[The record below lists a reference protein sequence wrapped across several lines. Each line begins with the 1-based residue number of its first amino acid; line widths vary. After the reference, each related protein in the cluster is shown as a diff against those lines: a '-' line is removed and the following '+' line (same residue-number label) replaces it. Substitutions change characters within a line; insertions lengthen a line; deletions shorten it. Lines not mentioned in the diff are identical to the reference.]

1 MKKKLLFLF
10 FTLITTCSY
19 GQLYL
24 YTYDTAG
31 NRTVRR
37 YSINGMSLL
46 NEDDDDKGEV
56 QLSKMLQKHQIDI
69 NLTEKKE
76 VNILVSN
83 VSKDTQGEITIY
95 STNGIQMN
103 KIAIREEN
111 ITVDMS
117 KLEAGVYI
125 IMVTV
130 DGQSTSWKILKE

>member
-10 FTLITTCSY
+10 FTLIATCSY
-19 GQLYL
+19 GQLYM
-24 YTYDTAG
+24 YTYDAAG
-31 NRTVRR
+31 NRIVRR
-37 YSINGMSLL
+37 YSVNGMPLL
-46 NEDDDDKGEV
+46 NEDDEDKGEV

-76 VNILVSN
+76 INIRVSN
-83 VSKDTQGEITIY
+83 VNKDTQGEISIY

-111 ITVDMS
+111 TTVDMS

>member
-10 FTLITTCSY
+10 FTLIATCSY
-19 GQLYL
+19 GQLYM
-24 YTYDTAG
+24 YTYDAAG
-31 NRTVRR
+31 NRIVRR
-37 YSINGMSLL
+37 YSVNGMSLL
-46 NEDDDDKGEV
+46 NEDDEDKGEV

-76 VNILVSN
+76 INIRVSN
-83 VSKDTQGEITIY
+83 VNKDTQGEISIY

-111 ITVDMS
+111 TTVDMS